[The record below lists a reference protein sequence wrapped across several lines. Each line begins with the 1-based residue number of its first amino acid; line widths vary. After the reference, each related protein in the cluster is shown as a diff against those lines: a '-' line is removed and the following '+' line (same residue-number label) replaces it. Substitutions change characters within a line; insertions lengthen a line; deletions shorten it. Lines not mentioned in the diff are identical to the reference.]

1 MDMIGLGE
9 DMGLWTAVV
18 LMALS
23 FALLAKCA
31 DWLVEGAIDI
41 AHYLRAPPILI
52 GIVIV
57 GIGTT
62 APELAVSV
70 TAALKGNPEVALGNA
85 VGSVIYD
92 DGIAL
97 PMAALFAREAIPI
110 DRVVLRSAA
119 LFLIVVDLAAWY
131 MAYDGT
137 LARSEGG
144 VLVVLFALYLLYSFW
159 EQRRQPHQDRGR
171 RCRPQLV
178 DCRRALCGGL
188 TGVIVSSHAIVLA
201 TPVVAAA
208 LGLPQVVIGLVVVA
222 LGTSIPEIA
231 TCIVAARKG
240 QGALAVGNILGADIL
255 NICWIAGAS
264 ALGQSSGGRGRT
276 WSISCSRGCWRSCLV
291 DARVDAPRLRAE
303 PLEGRGA
310 VGVLCM
316 AYLAAP
322 VYATNPGALAS
333 AGALRKESQFGL

>member
-159 EQRRQPHQDRGR
+159 EQRRQPHQAEEEGAARS
-171 RCRPQLV
+171 LWIV
-178 DCRRALCGGL
+178 AAFFVGGL

-264 ALGQSSGGRGRT
+264 ALANPLTIAPQVVNFMFP
-276 WSISCSRGCWRSCLV
+276 WMMAIVLV
-291 DARVDAPRLRAE
+291 MLGSMRLGYGLNRWKGVV
-303 PLEGRGA
+303 LF
-310 VGVLCM
+310 VLCM
-316 AYLAAP
+316 AYLAHLFT
-322 VYATNPGALAS
+322 TNPGALQVPAP
-333 AGALRKESQFGL
+333 

>member
-1 MDMIGLGE
+1 M
-9 DMGLWTAVV
+9 V
-18 LMALS
+18 LS

-31 DWLVEGAIDI
+31 DYLVEGAIDI

-70 TAALKGNPEVALGNA
+70 TAALKGAPEVALGNA

-92 DGIAL
+92 DGVAL
-97 PMAALFAREAIPI
+97 PMAALFATAAIAI

-119 LFLIVVDLAAWY
+119 IFLITVDLVAWY
-131 MAYDGT
+131 MAADGT
-137 LARSEGG
+137 LARVEGG
-144 VLVVLFALYLLYSFW
+144 ALVGLFVLYLIYSFW
-159 EQRRQPHQDRGR
+159 EQKRRPHVEIDEEETAPRSLW
-171 RCRPQLV
+171 LV
-178 DCRRALCGGL
+178 ALLFSGGL
-188 TGVIVSSHAIVLA
+188 AGVVVSSHFIVAA
-201 TPVVAAA
+201 TPVVAKA
-208 LGLPQVVIGLVVVA
+208 LGLPDVVIGLVVVA

-264 ALGQSSGGRGRT
+264 ALANP
-276 WSISCSRGCWRSCLV
+276 LV
-291 DARVDAPRLRAE
+291 VPPDVVRFMFPWMLAI
-303 PLEGRGA
+303 
-310 VGVLCM
+310 VLAMLGLMRYGYELNRWKGLVLLALCI
-316 AYLAAP
+316 AYLIALF
-322 VYATNPGALAS
+322 ATNPGALTP
-333 AGALRKESQFGL
+333 GLEKGG